1 MELTIRYECD
11 EVDWHEVAAT
21 LRSVGMGV
29 YAPEQHQKAFM
40 GSYAT
45 VFVYHDGKLIGFGR
59 AIADG
64 VYQAAFYDCAVAI
77 DHQGQ
82 GIGRTIVAHL
92 LDRVAGCNVIL
103 FASPGK
109 EGFYER
115 LEFRRMKTGMALFK
129 NSEVMRERGFI
140 E

>member
-1 MELTIRYECD
+1 MELTIRYECAG
-11 EVDWHEVAAT
+11 VDWREVTAI

-29 YAPEQHQKAFM
+29 YAPEQHRKGFE
-40 GSYAT
+40 GSYAR
-45 VFVYHDGKLIGFGR
+45 VFVYHGAKLVGFGR

-64 VYQAAFYDCAVAI
+64 AYQAAFYDCAVAVEY
-77 DHQGQ
+77 QGQ

-92 LDRVAGCNVIL
+92 LDRVEGCNVIL
-103 FASPGK
+103 FATPGK

-115 LEFRRMKTGMALFK
+115 LEFSRMKTGMALFK
-129 NSEVMRERGFI
+129 NSEVMRQRGFI